1 MHSDEKNLS
10 MRILSSQTS
19 LIKSERGSVLIAG
32 LMVVL
37 LLTILSLG
45 PMMTTAVELK
55 ISGNDRA
62 AKNVFYLAEPGLEDA
77 RSRMQVG
84 LSPSPIYDTH
94 PTNASW
100 TAFIGTNEKTVS
112 KGYQSTNSNHA
123 KYNRLNTSL
132 DYVVTITH
140 KLDSSGNIL
149 YWGDSNGDG
158 VLEENISSGK
168 NIYVITSEGYTP
180 DGASKPVRIEAT
192 PPPDIT
198 VPAALYTKTN
208 TVVQGNS
215 THILGWDH
223 CGGSDLA
230 GIVSMS
236 TVTQNG
242 NPQIEGSPPVT
253 ENSTQDINIQYMI
266 NRFKQRVN
274 YSYNVNGQTLTG
286 MNWGSPTPGA
296 TPQDASSCNDH
307 NVVYFNTNSTYVKFM
322 GGSSGCG
329 LLLVEGDLNVSGGF
343 NWYGVILVTGSV
355 VFSGGGEKN
364 VTGAM
369 LAGGAVSADLVSGDA
384 SLIYCS
390 EAVTK
395 QTSYLPL
402 LTLRWMEIFS

>member
-1 MHSDEKNLS
+1 MVNKIFEKDYHPLN
-10 MRILSSQTS
+10 
-19 LIKSERGSVLIAG
+19 ERGSVLIIG
-32 LMVVL
+32 LLVVL
-37 LLTILSLG
+37 LLSILGLG
-45 PMMTTAVELK
+45 AMMTTATELK
-55 ISGNDRA
+55 ISGNDRS
-62 AKNVFYLAEPGLEDA
+62 AKRAFYLSEAGLEDA

-84 LSPSPIYDTH
+84 LSLSPIYDTH

-100 TAFIGTNEKTVS
+100 EAFIGTNEKTIS
-112 KGYQSTNSNHA
+112 KGYQSTNSNHT
-123 KYNRLNTSL
+123 KYNRLDTSL

-140 KLDSSGNIL
+140 KLDSYGNII

-180 DGASKPVRIEAT
+180 DGASKPVTIEAT
-192 PPPDIT
+192 RPPDIT

-215 THILGWDH
+215 TYIIGTDQ
-223 CGGSDLA
+223 CGGSNLP
-230 GIVSMS
+230 GILSMS

-242 NPQIEGSPPVT
+242 LPQIEGSPPVT
-253 ENSTQDINIQYMI
+253 ENSTQNINIQYMI
-266 NRFKQRVN
+266 NRFKQNVN
-274 YSYNVNGQTLTG
+274 YQYNASGQTLTG
-286 MNWGSPTPGA
+286 MHWGSPTLGA

-307 NVVYFNTNSTYVKFM
+307 NVVYFNTNSTFVKFM
-322 GGSSGCG
+322 GGTSGCG
-329 LLLVEGDLNVSGGF
+329 LLLVEGDLNVGGGF

-369 LAGGAVSADLVSGDA
+369 LAGGGVSADLVSGDA